1 MKLEIIKTKDGSHSL
16 LVPEINETY
25 HSTHGALTES
35 EYVFIQ
41 QGLEHYVST
50 NNVSEINILEI
61 GFGTGLNAL
70 LTCLAAETG
79 NTRIN
84 YYSLETNPVDPA
96 IIRELNYHELIDA
109 ENAAI
114 VFENL
119 HASKWNELVGINDN
133 FCLKKI
139 EQQLQKYLGEK
150 NQFDLVY
157 FDAFAPSRQPEM
169 WELSL
174 FEGIFGRMKP
184 KGVLVTYCAQGQFK
198 RDLKSCGFE
207 VERLPGPPGKAEM
220 TRAIK
225 V

>member
-109 ENAAI
+109 EHPN
-114 VFENL
+114 
-119 HASKWNELVGINDN
+119 G
-133 FCLKKI
+133 
-139 EQQLQKYLGEK
+139 
-150 NQFDLVY
+150 
-157 FDAFAPSRQPEM
+157 M
-169 WELSL
+169 SL
-174 FEGIFGRMKP
+174 
-184 KGVLVTYCAQGQFK
+184 
-198 RDLKSCGFE
+198 
-207 VERLPGPPGKAEM
+207 
-220 TRAIK
+220 
-225 V
+225 

>member
-1 MKLEIIKTKDGSHSL
+1 LKIELIETRDGSHSL
-16 LVPEINETY
+16 FVPEINETY

-41 QGLEHYVST
+41 QGLDHYVST
-50 NNVSEINILEI
+50 NSVSEINILEI

-70 LTCLAAETG
+70 LTCLAAEKG

-84 YYSLETNPVDPA
+84 YSSLETNP
-96 IIRELNYHELIDA
+96 IESTITGELNYHELIAD
-109 ENAAI
+109 ESAAV
-114 VFENL
+114 VFDSL
-119 HASKWNELVGINDN
+119 HTAKWNELVRINDN
-133 FCLKKI
+133 FYLEKI
-139 EQQLQKYLGEK
+139 EQQLQNYAGETD
-150 NQFDLVY
+150 QFDLVY

-174 FEGIFGRMKP
+174 FEGIFKMMKP

-220 TRAIK
+220 TRAVK

>member
-1 MKLEIIKTKDGSHSL
+1 MKVEIFKTKDCSHSL

-41 QGLEHYVST
+41 QGLEYYSST
-50 NNVSEINILEI
+50 NSITEINILEI

-70 LTCLAAETG
+70 LTCLAAEKG

-84 YYSLETNPVDPA
+84 YYSLETNPIDSA
-96 IIRELNYHELIDA
+96 ITSELNYCELIDDD
-109 ENAAI
+109 NAAV
-114 VFENL
+114 VFDNL
-119 HASKWNELVGINDN
+119 HAAEWNELVRINDN
-133 FCLKKI
+133 FSLKKI
-139 EQQLQKYLGEK
+139 EQQLQRYAGELD
-150 NQFDLVY
+150 QFDLVY

-174 FEGIFGRMKP
+174 FESIFSMMKSRGI
-184 KGVLVTYCAQGQFK
+184 LVTYCAQGQFK

-207 VERLPGPPGKAEM
+207 VERLTGPPGKAEM
-220 TRAIK
+220 TRALK

>member
-1 MKLEIIKTKDGSHSL
+1 MRIEIFETKDGSHSL

-35 EYVFIQ
+35 KYVFIQ
-41 QGLEHYVST
+41 QGLDYYISK
-50 NNVSEINILEI
+50 NDFSEINILEI

-70 LTCLAAETG
+70 LTSLAAEKG

-84 YYSLETNPVDPA
+84 YYSLEINPIDSS
-96 IIRELNYHELIDA
+96 ITSKLNYHELIDD
-109 ENAAI
+109 ENAAL
-114 VFENL
+114 VFDNL
-119 HASKWNELVGINDN
+119 HAAKWNELVRINDN
-133 FCLKKI
+133 FYLEKI
-139 EQQLQKYLGEK
+139 EQQLQRYSGEK
-150 NQFDLVY
+150 DQFDLVY

-174 FEGIFGRMKP
+174 FENLYERIKP
-184 KGVLVTYCAQGQFK
+184 EGVLVTYCAQGQFK

-220 TRAIK
+220 TRALK